1 MTNKRKDFNDSEIM
15 DALDAESYNITK
27 AAGRLGVRPNTL
39 YKWVKES
46 ENLTTYIS
54 FRTES
59 DAVRA
64 RDKLDEILSSADTLD
79 PRQMGHI
86 ISICKILLDKQEA
99 DKNHLEVDQTN
110 THTIDKDLEDK
121 IKKLLEE

>member
-1 MTNKRKDFNDSEIM
+1 M

-46 ENLTTYIS
+46 ENLATYIS